1 MTPKSMT
8 SGDTGNTGDPVTGEE
23 SEDEFQDSNDSLPD
37 DPVPVDTLP
46 APRQSEP
53 PRELDEGAKSNSN
66 EEGGEETPTPS
77 APPPAPPPAPHTR
90 QPKPPPPP
98 SSRSTRSQAG
108 KIPRMDYKKLNSK
121 SSTNIVNNVYH
132 AKQMPNSHVHMIRA
146 LHALQTEE
154 SYKLGHV
161 SEPISYKEAR
171 TSPYWPE

>member
-1 MTPKSMT
+1 M
-8 SGDTGNTGDPVTGEE
+8 
-23 SEDEFQDSNDSLPD
+23 
-37 DPVPVDTLP
+37 PVDTLP

-108 KIPRMDYKKLNSK
+108 EIPRMDYKKLNSK
-121 SSTNIVNNVYH
+121 GSTTINFRLTPTV
-132 AKQMPNSHVHMIRA
+132 MPVDLLPQVFIASR
-146 LHALQTEE
+146 
-154 SYKLGHV
+154 K
-161 SEPISYKEAR
+161 
-171 TSPYWPE
+171 SPV